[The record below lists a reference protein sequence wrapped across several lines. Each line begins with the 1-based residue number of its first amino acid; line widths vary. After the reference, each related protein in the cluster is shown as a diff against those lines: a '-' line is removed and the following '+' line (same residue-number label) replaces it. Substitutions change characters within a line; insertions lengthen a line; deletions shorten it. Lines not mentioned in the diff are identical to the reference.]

1 MASRGT
7 RVVSFA
13 TSTLPSPTPN
23 INLNSS
29 QPANWTLSGSPRPP
43 AMPSMPLHAPY
54 PLPMA
59 NLGGLPIK
67 SIDDPITA
75 VFLFLFVLGAVAHMT
90 ILITNL
96 KRGHKFII
104 SGLLFGFCMARITT
118 CTMRLVFASYP
129 RNVSI
134 AIAAQIFVA
143 AGVLL
148 LFIINL
154 IFTQRV
160 VRATHPHWAWSKPF
174 SVIFKVYYVSIVL
187 MLIALIFCTV
197 QGFYTLDTNI
207 RRIDRDVQLVGST
220 YFAVAAFLPIP
231 LLALNFLIPRKYK
244 PSAPRVEKF
253 GSGRFRT
260 KIWIL
265 VVTSALLTFGAAFRA
280 GIAYVPRPKT
290 DPAWYHDKA
299 CFYIVNF
306 TVEIIVIAIF
316 AAVRVDRR
324 FHVPDGS
331 RRPGDYLRRNDGS
344 VDGDLDRRLSRN
356 SDGGSMT
363 RIGNEEEVFGDGGFV
378 VVEKTSSRRSKGST
392 RSRRSRHSIPGK
404 DVEMET
410 GKDNVDAGQRP
421 STELLE
427 KPPAPRIPGNSPR
440 LSESSTL
447 TANEAARL
455 QCDYETEI
463 QNRS

>member
-1 MASRGT
+1 
-7 RVVSFA
+7 
-13 TSTLPSPTPN
+13 
-23 INLNSS
+23 
-29 QPANWTLSGSPRPP
+29 
-43 AMPSMPLHAPY
+43 MPLHAPY

-59 NLGGLPIK
+59 NLGGLPMK

-90 ILITNL
+90 ILVANL

-160 VRATHPHWAWSKPF
+160 MRATHPHWAWSKPF

-197 QGFYTLDTNI
+197 QAFYTLNTNI

-220 YFAVAAFLPIP
+220 YFAVAAFLPVP
-231 LLALNFLIPRKYK
+231 LLALNFLIPRKRT
-244 PSAPRVEKF
+244 PPAPRVEKF
-253 GSGRFRT
+253 GTGRFKT
-260 KIWIL
+260 KILIL

-280 GIAYVPRPKT
+280 GIAYVPRPKQN
-290 DPAWYHDKA
+290 PAWYHDKA
-299 CFYIVNF
+299 WFYVVNF
-306 TVEIIVIAIF
+306 TVEILVVAIY

-331 RRPGDYLRRNDGS
+331 HGPGDYLRKNDGS
-344 VDGDLDRRLSRN
+344 VHGDLDRQLSRE
-356 SDGGSMT
+356 SDGGWMARVNT
-363 RIGNEEEVFGDGGFV
+363 EEEVFGDGGFV
-378 VVEKTSSRRSKGST
+378 FEKVSSKRSRRSKGSK
-392 RSRRSRHSIPGK
+392 RSRRSKWSR
-404 DVEMET
+404 DVEMDGEE
-410 GKDNVDAGQRP
+410 KHVDVDAGQRP

-427 KPPAPRIPGNSPR
+427 KPPVVRAPGESPR

-447 TANEAARL
+447 MANEAARHHSE
-455 QCDYETEI
+455 YESEWHKGP
-463 QNRS
+463 